1 MTVKKQMY
9 EKSIQYNSTKGLDI
23 MYIADPDNHNKLSRQ
38 DIEEGY
44 YEGLSDYFF
53 ERYESK
59 ISKWEDKA
67 DNMTSKVYN
76 PGTHPD
82 KALQIFDKA
91 LQYLSDEALPFF
103 KEKEEYYAPEIID
116 DYNSMVDSIKEDKEN
131 FKENEYDEMLIEYNN
146 YIAEKN
152 KLKQIKKEVKAKIKK
167 ENIMKRSDLMKC
179 FDKEDAA
186 LVRRSLKEFADKD
199 IIEIYK
205 DGSRYMIKFL

>member
-1 MTVKKQMY
+1 MY
-9 EKSIQYNSTKGLDI
+9 T
-23 MYIADPDNHNKLSRQ
+23 ADPDNHNKLYRQ

-44 YEGLSDYFF
+44 YEELSDYFF

-103 KEKEEYYAPEIID
+103 KEKEEYYGPEIMD
-116 DYNSMVDSIKEDKEN
+116 DYNSMVGSIKEGKEN

>member
-1 MTVKKQMY
+1 MY
-9 EKSIQYNSTKGLDI
+9 T
-23 MYIADPDNHNKLSRQ
+23 ADPDNHNKLYRQ

-82 KALQIFDKA
+82 NALQIFDKA
-91 LQYLSDEALPFF
+91 LQYLSDKALPFF
-103 KEKEEYYAPEIID
+103 KEKEKYYGPEIMD

-152 KLKQIKKEVKAKIKK
+152 KLKQIKKRSKRENKKGKYHETLRFNEV
-167 ENIMKRSDLMKC
+167 L
-179 FDKEDAA
+179 
-186 LVRRSLKEFADKD
+186 
-199 IIEIYK
+199 
-205 DGSRYMIKFL
+205 

>member
-1 MTVKKQMY
+1 
-9 EKSIQYNSTKGLDI
+9 
-23 MYIADPDNHNKLSRQ
+23 
-38 DIEEGY
+38 
-44 YEGLSDYFF
+44 
-53 ERYESK
+53 
-59 ISKWEDKA
+59 
-67 DNMTSKVYN
+67 
-76 PGTHPD
+76 
-82 KALQIFDKA
+82 
-91 LQYLSDEALPFF
+91 
-103 KEKEEYYAPEIID
+103 
-116 DYNSMVDSIKEDKEN
+116 MVDSIKEGKEN

>member
-1 MTVKKQMY
+1 
-9 EKSIQYNSTKGLDI
+9 
-23 MYIADPDNHNKLSRQ
+23 MYIADPDNHNKLYLQ

-82 KALQIFDKA
+82 KALQIFDKV

-103 KEKEEYYAPEIID
+103 KEKEEYYGPEIMD
-116 DYNSMVDSIKEDKEN
+116 DYNSMVDSITALYN
-131 FKENEYDEMLIEYNN
+131 FYATSEVDEASLH
-146 YIAEKN
+146 
-152 KLKQIKKEVKAKIKK
+152 KA
-167 ENIMKRSDLMKC
+167 
-179 FDKEDAA
+179 
-186 LVRRSLKEFADKD
+186 
-199 IIEIYK
+199 
-205 DGSRYMIKFL
+205 